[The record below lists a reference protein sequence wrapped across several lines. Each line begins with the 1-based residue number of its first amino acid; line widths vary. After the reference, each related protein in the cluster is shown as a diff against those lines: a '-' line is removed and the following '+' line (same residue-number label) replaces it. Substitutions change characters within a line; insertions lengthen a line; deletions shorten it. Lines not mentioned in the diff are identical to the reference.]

1 MQVYVLSPF
10 EHVSKQLLML
20 HFFLITALETDSD
33 VLPFSQTSTTSDWLS
48 AMKSTRE
55 LYNEAMKILSRGEHE
70 DLKYQASLPL
80 NMLQTSSRSYYINH
94 AKSAFLL
101 ICERIAPGQAEALM
115 NAVVKLLISKTSD
128 KPSTVNTDTLTET
141 VVEAYKKAEDHTTR
155 VQILSLIVNKYTKA
169 QLLDLIGGLT
179 VYKIDSA
186 RKHAQSHGPGSYIAP
201 PKITRMR
208 LSKGKIQHFI
218 EFISAPM
225 YLQTVGFGSKHLKL
239 SSGLEVKIPKVIR
252 TMIASRL
259 INAYNA
265 YCDENDV
272 TPPSKATLY
281 KIVKACSA
289 SQLKSLQGLDNHQH
303 EGNVAFETLER
314 VVDKMVECGAE
325 HNRGLELKKGLKSLK
340 SHLKHDFSS
349 HTEEESSCVQHCTK
363 YALSEAPCSH
373 THSETC
379 VPCSD
384 ITVLSDHITE
394 WISSVTLSTDQQLKE
409 EVEHD
414 VTVSFEK
421 IVNWRNHII
430 RTTNQEACKL
440 DFLENIQ
447 HHQVLLISDWAM
459 KYLPHTFREA
469 QSEWFGKQGIS
480 WHVTCALMKSDDPDE
495 RYKIMSFIHLL
506 ANGNQGW
513 FCVSQILLD
522 TIRMLKEKQ
531 PHLKEVYLR
540 SDNAGCYHSFP
551 LLCFLWRF
559 REDLPLELKEYNFS
573 EAQSGKDLCDSRT
586 GCCRL
591 HILNYINEGHNV
603 TNVWE
608 MKVALD
614 SHGGIRNT
622 FCSIIDVDMS
632 LQPSVSNTSKVPISL
647 FNNFKFTDSGV
658 ISRKAYKIGGEL
670 ICAQK
675 MDAMSLNISEVHLND
690 AYQVSPFNSLFT
702 MIRPTSK
709 LFYVIQN
716 ATCFKK
722 LPRLD

>member
-1 MQVYVLSPF
+1 MCPSSFLCYI
-10 EHVSKQLLML
+10 
-20 HFFLITALETDSD
+20 FFLITALETDSD
-33 VLPFSQTSTTSDWLS
+33 VLPFSQTSTTSDWFS

-55 LYNEAMKILSRGEHE
+55 LYNEAMKILSRGENE

-141 VVEAYKKAEDHTTR
+141 VVEAYNKAEDHTTR

-179 VYKIDSA
+179 VHKIDSA

-303 EGNVAFETLER
+303 EGNVAFEAR
-314 VVDKMVECGAE
+314 
-325 HNRGLELKKGLKSLK
+325 
-340 SHLKHDFSS
+340 
-349 HTEEESSCVQHCTK
+349 
-363 YALSEAPCSH
+363 
-373 THSETC
+373 
-379 VPCSD
+379 
-384 ITVLSDHITE
+384 
-394 WISSVTLSTDQQLKE
+394 
-409 EVEHD
+409 
-414 VTVSFEK
+414 
-421 IVNWRNHII
+421 
-430 RTTNQEACKL
+430 
-440 DFLENIQ
+440 
-447 HHQVLLISDWAM
+447 
-459 KYLPHTFREA
+459 
-469 QSEWFGKQGIS
+469 KQGIS
-480 WHVTCALMKSDDPDE
+480 WHVTCALMKSDESDE

-702 MIRPTSK
+702 MIRRTSK

-716 ATCFKK
+716 ATCLKK